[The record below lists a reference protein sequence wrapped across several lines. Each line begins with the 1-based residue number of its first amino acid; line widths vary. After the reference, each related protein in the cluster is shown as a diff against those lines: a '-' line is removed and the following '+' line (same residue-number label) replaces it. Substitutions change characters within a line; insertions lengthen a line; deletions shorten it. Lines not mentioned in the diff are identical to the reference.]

1 MLGILLLN
9 IIGFGLLS
17 PAYSNPGFD
26 VTSEAG
32 TTLFT
37 WASIELLAEGAMRC
51 LFSVLF
57 GAGVILFTTGA
68 SAKSG
73 WIHYKRTFWLL
84 MFGLFNAYILLWN
97 GDILVTYALAG
108 ALLYLARNLS
118 ARSLLTL
125 TAALVLLVSAFY
137 GVMSVGMKMAHEAHQ
152 EVVAATDESQA
163 SAEAINLSNQWTD
176 FISDFELSDEA
187 QARELEARQSS
198 YTSAFA
204 WNARKSTE
212 MITFVVPMFL
222 FWDALMMMTLGMA
235 LYKNGTLQG
244 ERSNAFYIKLALA
257 GFAVGLTTNSYE
269 INRAIQN
276 HFDVFFTFAQMQPT
290 YHIGRLGMAM
300 GYLGV
305 LVLITRTSVFK
316 WLTGLLAS
324 VGRMALTNYLAQS
337 LLCTLIFTGAGLGL
351 VGEVTRPQLYPIVLL
366 IWVFQIASSHWWLK
380 RFVYGPLEWLW
391 RALTY
396 GELPAFKRGERF
408 ENTGSV

>member
-17 PAYSNPGFD
+17 PAYSNPAFD
-26 VTSEAG
+26 VSVDAG
-32 TTLFT
+32 TTLYT
-37 WASIELLAEGAMRC
+37 WASIELLTEGAMRC

-57 GAGVILFTTGA
+57 GAGVMLFTTGT

-97 GDILVTYALAG
+97 GDVLVTYALAG

-118 ARSLLTL
+118 VRSLLSF

-137 GVMSVGMKMAHEAHQ
+137 GVMSVGMKMAQEAHQ
-152 EVVAATDESQA
+152 ELVAATDLSQVP
-163 SAEAINLSNQWTD
+163 AETRNLSRQWTD
-176 FISDFELSDEA
+176 FVSDFELSDEA
-187 QARELEARQSS
+187 ASQELAARQSS
-198 YTSAFA
+198 YGSAFV

-244 ERSNAFYIKLALA
+244 ERSNAFYIKLTVA
-257 GFAVGLTTNSYE
+257 GFAIGLITNSYE
-269 INRAIQN
+269 INRAIQS
-276 HFDVFFTFAQMQPT
+276 HFDIFATFAQMQPT
-290 YHIGRLGMAM
+290 YHVGRLGMAM

-305 LVLITRTSVFK
+305 LVLITRTGVFK
-316 WLTGLLAS
+316 
-324 VGRMALTNYLAQS
+324 
-337 LLCTLIFTGAGLGL
+337 
-351 VGEVTRPQLYPIVLL
+351 
-366 IWVFQIASSHWWLK
+366 
-380 RFVYGPLEWLW
+380 
-391 RALTY
+391 
-396 GELPAFKRGERF
+396 
-408 ENTGSV
+408 